1 MVSDEIVDRFTKV
14 LASIYSNLMLREI
27 EALRNGVYKD
37 LTFHEIHTIEMIGN
51 LANGTVG
58 QIAKSVGVTQSTMST
73 MIDKLVKKGLA
84 KRTRSDKD
92 RRVLHIHLTKKG
104 EAAYQDHEDVHR
116 QVTRNWLEALS
127 EDEQR
132 ITFEIMKSIDEAY
145 KR

>member
-1 MVSDEIVDRFTKV
+1 MLSDETVDKFTKL

-27 EALRNGVYKD
+27 EALKNGIYRD
-37 LTFHEIHTIEMIGN
+37 LTFHEIHTIEAIGD
-51 LANGTVG
+51 LQDGTVG
-58 QIAKSVGVTQSTMST
+58 QIAGAVGVTQSTMST

-84 KRTRSDKD
+84 ERSRSDKD

-127 EDEQR
+127 ENEQKL
-132 ITFEIMKSIDEAY
+132 TFEIMKSIDAAY